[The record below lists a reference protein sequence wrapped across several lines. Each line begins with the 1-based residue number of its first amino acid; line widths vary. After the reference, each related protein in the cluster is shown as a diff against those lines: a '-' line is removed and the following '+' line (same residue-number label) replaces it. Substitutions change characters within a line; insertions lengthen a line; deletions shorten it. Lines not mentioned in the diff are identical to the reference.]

1 MIPSDTRILS
11 EYIRICEVY
20 IMYSIRVNAYVFNII
35 AHHFSPLHQNRSGTR
50 IPPYARE
57 RMLLYNKGKTFSDI
71 LRELQLAGCPVS
83 IGSRYQF
90 SSKDQKATKKRLE
103 LLNNATKRLLTMEYY
118 EYIDNEMAK
127 NDELCAGG
135 KKVSL
140 IYRIVFNINPIEMV
154 WYEMKHYLRKYAKPK
169 TKAELEEGIYDF

>member
-1 MIPSDTRILS
+1 
-11 EYIRICEVY
+11 
-20 IMYSIRVNAYVFNII
+20 MYSIRVNAYVFNII

-57 RMLLYNKGKTFSDI
+57 RMLLYNKGKTFSVI
-71 LRELQLAGCPVS
+71 SRELQLAGCPVS
-83 IGSRYQF
+83 RQSISVFIKR
-90 SSKDQKATKKRLE
+90 SKSNQEAPRSVKQRNPKRV
-103 LLNNATKRLLTMEYY
+103 LTMEYY